1 MTKDQYLEMCE
12 QTGQEI
18 DWERCPPEIEDFP
31 DIVVDSINIYNSLGS
46 RIFPDVGYV
55 GKDYTNFE
63 FLLELYKVEKWERDF
78 LMELLLLMESRDIK
92 ASQEQIKAEYDK
104 IKSKRK

>member
-1 MTKDQYLEMCE
+1 MCE
-12 QTGQEI
+12 QTGEEI
-18 DWERCPPEIEDFP
+18 DWERCPPAIEDFP
-31 DIVVDSINIYNSLGS
+31 DLVVDSINIYNSLGS

>member
-1 MTKDQYLEMCE
+1 MCE
-12 QTGQEI
+12 QTGEEI
-18 DWERCPPEIEDFP
+18 DWERCPPAIEDFP
-31 DIVVDSINIYNSLGS
+31 DLVVDSINIYNSLGS

-63 FLLELYKVEKWERDF
+63 FLLGLYKVEKWERDF